1 MAISRDDIE
10 AKLQQIESAV
20 DDTRQQVQTRTF
32 AVVVGAVVVIGLVYL
47 LGRRRGRRAKGARI
61 EVFRL

>member
-20 DDTRQQVQTRTF
+20 DDTRQQVQTTTF
-32 AVVVGAVVVIGLVYL
+32 AIVVGAVIVIGLVYL

>member
-20 DDTRQQVQTRTF
+20 DDTRQQLQTTTF
-32 AVVVGAVVVIGLVYL
+32 AVIVGAVVVIGLVYL

>member
-20 DDTRQQVQTRTF
+20 DDTRQQLQTTTF
-32 AVVVGAVVVIGLVYL
+32 AVIVGAVVVIGLVYL

-61 EVFRL
+61 EIFRL

>member
-20 DDTRQQVQTRTF
+20 DDTRQQVQTTTF